1 MPRQIAEHEYC
12 AFDPSGRAIA
22 EKRREDSAR
31 PLGALAAR
39 MAQRRVLHKAA
50 RDVALAPAA
59 HVVTRSLPDQHSTCG
74 MLRSAEECGLWHTL
88 VKMSVQCVEKSITV
102 VRRGLPIYSHMSLW
116 M

>member
-50 RDVALAPAA
+50 RDVALVPAA
-59 HVVTRSLPDQHSTCG
+59 HVVARSLPDHHSTCG
-74 MLRSAEECGLWHTL
+74 MLRSVEVYGLWHT
-88 VKMSVQCVEKSITV
+88 
-102 VRRGLPIYSHMSLW
+102 
-116 M
+116 